1 MVFLLYYCKFIKKLF
16 YPVIIAKLRFLA
28 FCGFFWIAIWLNIEE
43 VMSD

>member
-16 YPVIIAKLRFLA
+16 YTVRIAKFTFLA
-28 FCGFFWIAIWLNIEE
+28 FSSFFRIAIWLNIEE